1 MELFDK
7 KLFPMTSL
15 VSGSFTANGLMRSL
29 TASGFFYTEQTSTEP
44 EKKGPQWVRIDN
56 YWFITNRH
64 VVLPTVDELSE
75 NEYLL
80 DNMVLNLRKTDV
92 QGGIEWFPIS
102 LDSKTLKKKMKL
114 HPNKDVDV
122 VAIDISSEIN
132 EIIRAIGKKEI
143 ENNIGIP
150 VTLSNRDLPGEKP
163 IPIEVSSDIIVA
175 SYPKGFYDAV
185 NKFPIVKSGIIA
197 SAWGAHFNGMPI
209 FQIDAQLFPGSS
221 GGLVISKP
229 TNFGIQDEKM
239 VYTASKEFILLG
251 VYSGEP
257 VFRDEIVLSGNKL
270 IVNGKPAFLEK
281 SYGLGNVWYS
291 YLIPEIINKG
301 IRLS

>member
-1 MELFDK
+1 MELFDR

-15 VSGSFTANGLMRSL
+15 VSGSFTANGVTRGL
-29 TASGFFYTEQTSTEP
+29 TASGFFYTEQTPTEP
-44 EKKGPQWVRIDN
+44 GKKGPQWVRIDN

-64 VVLPTVDELSE
+64 VVLPIIDETSA

-80 DNMVLNLRKTDV
+80 DNLVFNLRKTDGL
-92 QGGIEWFPIS
+92 GGIEWFPIS
-102 LDSKTLKKKMKL
+102 LSSAKLKEKMRL
-114 HPNKDVDV
+114 HPNREVDV
-122 VAIDISSEIN
+122 VAIDITSEIK
-132 EIIRAIGKKEI
+132 EIVDAIGKKEL
-143 ENNIGIP
+143 ENNISIP
-150 VTLSNRDLPGEKP
+150 ATLSNRDIPGEKP

-197 SAWGAHFNGMPI
+197 SAWGANFNGMPI

-229 TNFGIQDEKM
+229 TNFGIQEEKM
-239 VYTASKEFILLG
+239 VYTTSKEFVLLG

-257 VFRDEIVLSGNKL
+257 VFKEEIVLGGNKV
-270 IVNGKPAFLEK
+270 IVNGKPALLEK

-291 YLIPEIINKG
+291 YLIPEIINRG
-301 IRLS
+301 ISYT

>member
-15 VSGSFTANGLMRSL
+15 VLGNYTVDGEVRNLQ
-29 TASGFFYTEQTSTEP
+29 ASGFFYTEQTPTEP
-44 EKKGPQWVRIDN
+44 GKKGPQWVSIDN

-64 VVLPTVDELSE
+64 VVLPKVDETFTKE
-75 NEYLL
+75 CLL
-80 DNMVLNLRKTDV
+80 DSLVFHLRKTDDF
-92 QGGIEWFPIS
+92 GSIEWFPIILS
-102 LDSKTLKKKMKL
+102 STKLKEKMKL
-114 HPNKDVDV
+114 HPNRDVDV
-122 VAIDISSEIN
+122 VAIDISSEIK
-132 EIIRAIGKKEI
+132 EIVDAIRKKELK
-143 ENNIGIP
+143 NNISIP

>member
-1 MELFDK
+1 MEVECILELFDK

-15 VSGSFTANGLMRSL
+15 VSGSFTVNGIVRSL
-29 TASGFFYTEQTSTEP
+29 TASGFFYTEQTPTKP

-64 VVLPTVDELSE
+64 VVLPKVDDTSA
-75 NEYLL
+75 NECLL
-80 DNMVLNLRKTDV
+80 DEMVFNLRKTNDR
-92 QGGIEWFPIS
+92 GGIEWFPIS
-102 LDSKTLKKKMKL
+102 LSSKTLKEKMKL
-114 HPNKDVDV
+114 HPSKDVDV
-122 VAIDISSEIN
+122 VAIDISSEIK
-132 EIIRAIGKKEI
+132 EIIGAIGRKEL
-143 ENNIGIP
+143 ENNISIP
-150 VTLSNRDLPGEKP
+150 TTLSNRDLPGEKP

-175 SYPKGFYDAV
+175 SYPKGFYDVV

-197 SAWGAHFNGMPI
+197 SAWGANFNGMPI

-229 TNFGIQDEKM
+229 TNFGIQNEKM
-239 VYTASKEFILLG
+239 VYTTSKEFILLG

-257 VFRDEIVLSGNKL
+257 VFKEEIVL
-270 IVNGKPAFLEK
+270 NGKPEFLEK

-301 IRLS
+301 IRLT